1 MKNSI
6 NKIYALLFAAVLF
19 FAANNSYS
27 ANVDVYNNAVF
38 TGGYASLDLALAQVG
53 VVPNTGAVR

>member
-19 FAANNSYS
+19 FAANNSFP
-27 ANVDVYNNAVF
+27 ANVDVTA
-38 TGGYASLDLALAQVG
+38 TAGTLSAGYASLDLALAQVG
-53 VVPNTGAVR
+53 VYTQVL